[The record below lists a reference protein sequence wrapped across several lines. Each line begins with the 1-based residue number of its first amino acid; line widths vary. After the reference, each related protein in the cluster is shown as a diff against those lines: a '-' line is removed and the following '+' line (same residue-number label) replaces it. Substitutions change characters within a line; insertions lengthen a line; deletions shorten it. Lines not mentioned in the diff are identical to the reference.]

1 MTDGPVEAAFD
12 VYADFLS
19 YKSGKLG
26 GNVEGEKENKNGG
39 GEGRGEG
46 EGEGEGGGRGGGK
59 GREGGR
65 GREGECKR
73 AVGNKKEEIREG
85 RGKLEKRS
93 GRRV

>member
-39 GEGRGEG
+39 GEGG
-46 EGEGEGGGRGGGK
+46 GGGRGRGGRER
-59 GREGGR
+59 GWEREGGR
-65 GREGECKR
+65 ERER
-73 AVGNKKEEIREG
+73 
-85 RGKLEKRS
+85 RGM
-93 GRRV
+93 